1 MCQLRLTCAVLARS
15 HTHFWFPLV
24 LSLLNSFFLPFF
36 HPINKSLP
44 VLPPPKHPHHIK
56 GRRSLAPGSTNPF
69 CTRCLK
75 RSRKEKK
82 KAKKEMYS
90 CLHGIQAEG
99 GTQPHGRGPP
109 SAWAHAHRS
118 WLPLGPVLCKA
129 GLCLSLWHWASL
141 AARPQAQS
149 AIDPRAGA
157 KHHSQARGCWGE
169 GEGGGSASAS
179 AWRPLCNSN

>member
-82 KAKKEMYS
+82 SKKRDVFMS
-90 CLHGIQAEG
+90 TWH
-99 GTQPHGRGPP
+99 PGRGWHSTTRPRATFCLGTRAQELAP
-109 SAWAHAHRS
+109 TGASPLQGRALPLPLALSIPRSTAPGPECHRS
-118 WLPLGPVLCKA
+118 QGRCKTPLASTGMLRGRRGRRL
-129 GLCLSLWHWASL
+129 GLCFCV
-141 AARPQAQS
+141 AAALQ
-149 AIDPRAGA
+149 
-157 KHHSQARGCWGE
+157 
-169 GEGGGSASAS
+169 
-179 AWRPLCNSN
+179 